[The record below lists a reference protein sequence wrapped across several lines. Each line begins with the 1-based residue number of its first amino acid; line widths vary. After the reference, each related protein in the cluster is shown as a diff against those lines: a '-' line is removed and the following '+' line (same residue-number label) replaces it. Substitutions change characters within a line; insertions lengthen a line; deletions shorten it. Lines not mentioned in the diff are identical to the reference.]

1 MSSITGDV
9 NELNDLNIEIK
20 RLGQQLRQLRQKA
33 KAAESRIVEF
43 LKEKD
48 QVGVRYQ
55 GRAIVVENKPKR
67 APKKKSDREADV
79 IKVLQDYNI
88 PNPDVALKEIL
99 NSYQGN
105 VVEAPKLK
113 IKKL

>member
-33 KAAESRIVEF
+33 KAAENRIVEF

-55 GRAIVVENKPKR
+55 GKAIVIENKPKR
-67 APKKKSDREADV
+67 APKKKTDREADV

-105 VVEAPKLK
+105 VIEAPKLK